1 MPSGRTPE
9 ELKTVS
15 SLGAAGTKYPTD
27 YAPEVLE
34 TFPNKHPD
42 NDYFVKFNCP
52 EFTSLCPV
60 TGQPD
65 MGTITVEYI
74 PDQLC
79 VESKSFKLYM
89 FAFRNHQSF
98 METITNTVLEDLW
111 TVLAPCWCRVKGLF
125 VPRGGTR
132 IHVFAEQF
140 KDMPEERTPP
150 SGPLSRPGVRKAIRT
165 DRDAAVSGRGTFPAG
180 GFFGVSCARSRS
192 QPVPGRLLLR
202 MCP

>member
-1 MPSGRTPE
+1 MSTTRSQDQTQHLHVLGTGKMP
-9 ELKTVS
+9 ELQGGPSTA
-15 SLGAAGTKYPTD
+15 L
-27 YAPEVLE
+27 LE
-34 TFPNKHPD
+34 SFPNRYPQRP
-42 NDYFVKFNCP
+42 YVISIAFP

-111 TVLAPCWCRVKGLF
+111 TVLEPCWCRVKGLF
-125 VPRGGTR
+125 VPRGG
-132 IHVFAEQF
+132 I
-140 KDMPEERTPP
+140 
-150 SGPLSRPGVRKAIRT
+150 LY
-165 DRDAAVSGRGTFPAG
+165 
-180 GFFGVSCARSRS
+180 
-192 QPVPGRLLLR
+192 
-202 MCP
+202 